1 MKLLKIIK
9 SHPGVIIDYLKEL
22 PFYNTYI
29 KKPKIKRLKNI
40 DLLSELPFYE
50 ELNVIKTDQ
59 AFKGY
64 VMSYK
69 DELVEKKID

>member
-1 MKLLKIIK
+1 MRLLKIIK

-50 ELNVIKTDQ
+50 ELS
-59 AFKGY
+59 
-64 VMSYK
+64 VM
-69 DELVEKKID
+69 KK